1 MGVRV
6 HSIHFGSP
14 PSAVITSIPFATSLR
29 SGTPAFLVDGVLVV
43 APALARLTSV
53 PSPVPSCP
61 APAYCPSLY
70 SSAPLQ
76 AIRAHSTSCSTS
88 SPSSSLAYIPA
99 SASPLGPDARSYAC
113 NLLIRGSPGP
123 SLSLIAVLCLMSSL
137 LAYLA
142 PGIIWAFL
150 PPMPWLPAAI
160 TVLAVPV
167 DVSQLPIPVTRP
179 GVNSCLPSPIRP
191 SSPFWYHCCR
201 PALLEP
207 APLPAPES
215 LSWSCSP
222 VDCSFSRRTGLH
234 GSSVLPS
241 APVVALAS
249 NTAPPTPPD
258 VSPAVDVSPARASIH
273 LSPSRAAAG
282 HLPGASHRPALPL
295 ARGGSW
301 ASADRRRTS
310 IPATPISAE
319 NAIPPTAV
327 LPSASAARA
336 TVSPPSAWLPPTVP
350 PPSNVLPPPAHV
362 LRLFL
367 CEIPVPA
374 PCWDLPRGCDAP
386 AAARHLG
393 GFLPLGQAVPRV
405 APPVPSSAPPLPPCL
420 GRRLRL
426 LAWIPPLLLWRDRR
440 GLRLSGRRSIP
451 GPRPHLLHFPLTP
464 PPVFGWPGVFLPPC
478 RPQSLF
484 PGRGEAPL
492 ARASDLARRVAVPL
506 LPANGIPQCGDGDCD
521 RLRFRET
528 FPSAM
533 ATHSLTRQI
542 SRRLLHRASNYLPV
556 GPVLPR
562 PDLRGRPAS

>member
-1 MGVRV
+1 MAPSVD
-6 HSIHFGSP
+6 P
-14 PSAVITSIPFATSLR
+14 PSAPSSPRFTHFSGLPPGCSPSSGSLHAFQRFSSPLRSLRQNPSPGPALPWTAPSLVVQASTAPLSFRLLLLWRWRAIRHLPLLPTCLLRLMSRRPVRPFISLPAVPLLAICQDLHSCHSHQRGKCDSSHRRSPLRQRGSGDRESTSLR
-29 SGTPAFLVDGVLVV
+29 
-43 APALARLTSV
+43 
-53 PSPVPSCP
+53 
-61 APAYCPSLY
+61 
-70 SSAPLQ
+70 LQ
-76 AIRAHSTSCSTS
+76 MI
-88 SPSSSLAYIPA
+88 
-99 SASPLGPDARSYAC
+99 
-113 NLLIRGSPGP
+113 
-123 SLSLIAVLCLMSSL
+123 
-137 LAYLA
+137 
-142 PGIIWAFL
+142 
-150 PPMPWLPAAI
+150 
-160 TVLAVPV
+160 
-167 DVSQLPIPVTRP
+167 
-179 GVNSCLPSPIRP
+179 
-191 SSPFWYHCCR
+191 
-201 PALLEP
+201 
-207 APLPAPES
+207 
-215 LSWSCSP
+215 
-222 VDCSFSRRTGLH
+222 
-234 GSSVLPS
+234 
-241 APVVALAS
+241 
-249 NTAPPTPPD
+249 
-258 VSPAVDVSPARASIH
+258 
-273 LSPSRAAAG
+273 
-282 HLPGASHRPALPL
+282 
-295 ARGGSW
+295 
-301 ASADRRRTS
+301 
-310 IPATPISAE
+310 
-319 NAIPPTAV
+319 
-327 LPSASAARA
+327 
-336 TVSPPSAWLPPTVP
+336 
-350 PPSNVLPPPAHV
+350 SNVLPPPAHV